1 MNAGYYITQAFSDFW
16 NALADSLPACILS
29 CLIMLSVLT
38 LAYACIRWV
47 MSLFKSTKFKRLTD
61 ILFLVVSICGILIQT
76 VPHLQ
81 LPARIIQLEGERLVY
96 ISSPV
101 TSAAEAAAEDP
112 QPEESITTEVNHE

>member
-81 LPARIIQLEGERLVY
+81 LPARIIHVDGERLVY
-96 ISSPV
+96 VSSPV
-101 TSAAEAAAEDP
+101 TSAAEASPA
-112 QPEESITTEVNHE
+112 EESITTEVSHE

>member
-81 LPARIIQLEGERLVY
+81 LPARIIHVDGERLVY
-96 ISSPV
+96 VSSPV
-101 TSAAEAAAEDP
+101 TSAAEAAAEAS
-112 QPEESITTEVNHE
+112 QPEESITSEVTHE

>member
-96 ISSPV
+96 VSSPV
-101 TSAAEAAAEDP
+101 TSAAEAASEAS
-112 QPEESITTEVNHE
+112 QPVESITSEATHE

>member
-96 ISSPV
+96 VSSPV
-101 TSAAEAAAEDP
+101 TSAADAAAEAS
-112 QPEESITTEVNHE
+112 QPEESITTEVVHE

>member
-1 MNAGYYITQAFSDFW
+1 MNAGHYITQAFSDFW

-96 ISSPV
+96 VSAPV
-101 TSAAEAAAEDP
+101 TSAADAAAEDP
-112 QPEESITTEVNHE
+112 QTEESITTEAPHE

>member
-61 ILFLVVSICGILIQT
+61 ILFLIVSICGILIQT
-76 VPHLQ
+76 VPHIQ

-96 ISSPV
+96 VSSPV
-101 TSAAEAAAEDP
+101 TSAEAAAEAS
-112 QPEESITTEVNHE
+112 QPEESTTTEVSHE

>member
-47 MSLFKSTKFKRLTD
+47 MSLFKSSKFKRLTD
-61 ILFLVVSICGILIQT
+61 ILFLIVSICGILIQT
-76 VPHLQ
+76 VPHIQ

-96 ISSPV
+96 VSSPV
-101 TSAAEAAAEDP
+101 TSAAEAAAEAS
-112 QPEESITTEVNHE
+112 QPEESITTEVSHE

>member
-38 LAYACIRWV
+38 LAYACIRWG
-47 MSLFKSTKFKRLTD
+47 MSLCKSTKWKRLTD
-61 ILFLVVSICGILIQT
+61 VLCLVVSICGILSQT
-76 VPHLQ
+76 VPHIQ

-96 ISSPV
+96 VSSPV
-101 TSAAEAAAEDP
+101 TSAAEAAAEAS
-112 QPEESITTEVNHE
+112 QLEESITTEVTHE

>member
-61 ILFLVVSICGILIQT
+61 ILFLIVSLCGILIQT
-76 VPHLQ
+76 GPHIQ

-96 ISSPV
+96 VSSPV
-101 TSAAEAAAEDP
+101 TSASESAAEDP
-112 QPEESITTEVNHE
+112 QPGESITTEVSHE

>member
-81 LPARIIQLEGERLVY
+81 LPARIIHVDGERLVY
-96 ISSPV
+96 VSSPV
-101 TSAAEAAAEDP
+101 TSAAEAAAEVT
-112 QPEESITTEVNHE
+112 QPEESITSEVTHE

>member
-61 ILFLVVSICGILIQT
+61 ILFLIVSICGILIQT
-76 VPHLQ
+76 VPHIQ

-96 ISSPV
+96 VSSPV
-101 TSAAEAAAEDP
+101 TSAAEAAVEDP
-112 QPEESITTEVNHE
+112 QPEESIPTEVSHE

>member
-61 ILFLVVSICGILIQT
+61 ILFLIVSICGILIQT
-76 VPHLQ
+76 VPHIQ

-96 ISSPV
+96 VSSPV
-101 TSAAEAAAEDP
+101 TSAAEAAAEGP
-112 QPEESITTEVNHE
+112 QPEESITTEATHE

>member
-1 MNAGYYITQAFSDFW
+1 MSAGHYITQAFSDFW

-47 MSLFKSTKFKRLTD
+47 LSLFKSTKFKRLTD

-76 VPHLQ
+76 VPHIQ
-81 LPARIIQLEGERLVY
+81 LPSRIIQLEGERLVY
-96 ISSPV
+96 VSSPV

-112 QPEESITTEVNHE
+112 QPEESITTEVTNE

>member
-47 MSLFKSTKFKRLTD
+47 LSLFKSTKFKRLTD

-96 ISSPV
+96 VSSPV
-101 TSAAEAAAEDP
+101 TSAAEAAAEAS
-112 QPEESITTEVNHE
+112 QPEESITTEVTHE

>member
-47 MSLFKSTKFKRLTD
+47 LSLFKSTKFKRLTD
-61 ILFLVVSICGILIQT
+61 ILFLIVSICGILIQT
-76 VPHLQ
+76 VPHIQ

-96 ISSPV
+96 VSSPV
-101 TSAAEAAAEDP
+101 TSAAEAAAEAS
-112 QPEESITTEVNHE
+112 QPDESITTEVTHE

>member
-1 MNAGYYITQAFSDFW
+1 MSAGYYITQAFSDFW
-16 NALADSLPACILS
+16 NALADSLPVCILS

-47 MSLFKSTKFKRLTD
+47 MSLFKSNKFKRLTD
-61 ILFLVVSICGILIQT
+61 ILFLIVSICGILIQT
-76 VPHLQ
+76 VPHIQ

-96 ISSPV
+96 VSSPV

-112 QPEESITTEVNHE
+112 QPEESITTEVPHE

>member
-96 ISSPV
+96 VSSPV
-101 TSAAEAAAEDP
+101 TSAAEAAAEAS
-112 QPEESITTEVNHE
+112 QPEESTTTEVSHE

>member
-47 MSLFKSTKFKRLTD
+47 LSLFKSTKFKRLTD

-96 ISSPV
+96 VSSPV

-112 QPEESITTEVNHE
+112 QPEESITTEVPHE

>member
-1 MNAGYYITQAFSDFW
+1 MNAGHYITQAFSDFW

-96 ISSPV
+96 VSSPV
-101 TSAAEAAAEDP
+101 TSAEASAEASPA
-112 QPEESITTEVNHE
+112 EESITTEVSHE

>member
-47 MSLFKSTKFKRLTD
+47 MSLFKSSKFKRLTD

-76 VPHLQ
+76 VPHIQ
-81 LPARIIQLEGERLVY
+81 LPARNIQLEGERLVY
-96 ISSPV
+96 VSSPV

-112 QPEESITTEVNHE
+112 QPEESITTEVSHE

>member
-47 MSLFKSTKFKRLTD
+47 LSLFKSTKFKRLTD

-96 ISSPV
+96 VSSPV

-112 QPEESITTEVNHE
+112 QPEESITTEVSHE

>member
-96 ISSPV
+96 VSSPV

-112 QPEESITTEVNHE
+112 QPEESITTEVSHE

>member
-96 ISSPV
+96 VSSSV
-101 TSAAEAAAEDP
+101 TSAAEAAAEAS
-112 QPEESITTEVNHE
+112 QPEESITTEVAHE

>member
-76 VPHLQ
+76 VPHIQ

-96 ISSPV
+96 VSSPV
-101 TSAAEAAAEDP
+101 TSAAEAAAEAS
-112 QPEESITTEVNHE
+112 QPDESLTTEVSHE

>member
-1 MNAGYYITQAFSDFW
+1 MKAGYYINQAFSDFW

-47 MSLFKSTKFKRLTD
+47 LSLFKSSKFKRLTD

-76 VPHLQ
+76 VPHIQ

-96 ISSPV
+96 VSSPV

-112 QPEESITTEVNHE
+112 QPEESITTEVTHE

>member
-76 VPHLQ
+76 VPHIQ

-96 ISSPV
+96 VSSPV
-101 TSAAEAAAEDP
+101 TSAAESAAEAS
-112 QPEESITTEVNHE
+112 QPVESITSEVTHE

>member
-76 VPHLQ
+76 VPHIQ

-96 ISSPV
+96 VSSPV

-112 QPEESITTEVNHE
+112 QTEESITSEVTHE